1 MDNNT
6 SGLLD
11 TECVGTANTEK
22 TPDTHTSDTR
32 TGIRTMAVSPDGQ
45 HLASG
50 DRNGTLR
57 SGGT

>member
-32 TGIRTMAVSPDGQ
+32 TGIRTMALSPDGQ
-45 HLASG
+45 HLA
-50 DRNGTLR
+50 
-57 SGGT
+57 